1 MSSKAKLGVLLA
13 LVSVTGC
20 ARAVKPD
27 DSVRSSKG
35 ANVRVERGMAS
46 WYGDIF
52 HGRTTANGEKFD
64 KNALTAAH
72 RTRRFGSCVRVLN
85 LGNGRSVEV
94 RINDRGPYA
103 RQRVIDVSEA
113 AARELD
119 FIESGVAKVEL
130 WPCE

>member
-1 MSSKAKLGVLLA
+1 
-13 LVSVTGC
+13 
-20 ARAVKPD
+20 
-27 DSVRSSKG
+27 
-35 ANVRVERGMAS
+35 MAS
-46 WYGDIF
+46 WYGGFF

-103 RQRVIDVSEA
+103 KKRVIDVSEA
-113 AARELD
+113 AARALD

-130 WPCE
+130 WPCK